1 MNDRDVVQRELAD
14 RNLYAPVLWP
24 LGDEARSICV
34 VSARM
39 ADNMLAIPIDQRYDY
54 DDIEEIS
61 KILHLV
67 LV

>member
-1 MNDRDVVQRELAD
+1 ML
-14 RNLYAPVLWP
+14 LLLWP

-61 KILHLV
+61 KILHSV